1 MPFQISAG
9 VNVSEIDLTTI
20 IPAVSTTEGGIA
32 AHLRWGPVNVRVL
45 VDSEDAL
52 AKQFQTPNA
61 NTYTDFFPASSFLSY
76 GNKLYVVRV
85 VNGSANTINKSST
98 AVANA
103 RNAHSATANTK
114 NTIVYSNEDYVLR
127 YAQSSG
133 TGAAISG
140 IGNWLA
146 KYPGE
151 LGNSLR
157 VSVCPTANAFQSTL
171 SGKLVFSN
179 NSTTVNQ
186 VGASTLTGTAG
197 VKVGDILLAGS
208 DKFRVQVASITSANV
223 LVLRSKFVGNT
234 SPAAGFTTIRQWEF
248 NDRFDSAPGTS
259 DYASTQAGA
268 SDEMHIIVADE
279 DGKWTGSG
287 NTVIERFSKVS
298 KAFDAKTADGTG
310 NFYVNVINDRSQY
323 IWFAAHASAMSN
335 AGKPAASVA
344 FGTGAQVVISDSL
357 TYGRDGALPR
367 STDYINGYN
376 MFSDPEKVDVSLIL
390 GGESTATVAL
400 HIIDNIVEK
409 RKDCITII
417 SPPRSTVVNNSN
429 YLNKEVDD
437 MISFRN
443 NLTSSS
449 YAVMDSGMKYT
460 YDKYNDLYRYVSL
473 NGDTAGLMVRTDEE
487 RDPWF
492 SPAGFNRGH
501 IKNVIKL
508 AFNPAKA
515 ARDQLYKNGINPV
528 TTFPGQGSILFG
540 DKTLLSKPSAFDRIN
555 VRRLFIVLE
564 KAIAVAAKFTLFE
577 FNDEFTRAQFRNMV
591 EPFLRDVQ
599 GRRGIFDFRV
609 VCDGSNNTPEVI
621 DRNEFIGDI
630 YIKPARSIN
639 FIQLNFVAVRTG
651 VDFSEVVGQF

>member
-20 IPAVSTTEGGIA
+20 IPAVSTTEAGIA
-32 AHLRWGPVNVRVL
+32 AHTRWGPVNTRVL

-52 AKQFQTPNA
+52 VKQFQTPNA
-61 NTYTDFFPASSFLSY
+61 NTYTDFFPAASFLAY

-85 VNGSANTINKSST
+85 VHGSANTINKSATS
-98 AVANA
+98 VANA
-103 RNAHSATANTK
+103 RNAHSAAANTK
-114 NTIVYSNEDYVLR
+114 NTIVFSDDDYELR
-127 YAQSSG
+127 YAPASG
-133 TGAAISG
+133 TSAAISG
-140 IGNWLA
+140 IGNWFA
-146 KYPGE
+146 KYPGD

-171 SGKLVFSN
+171 AGKLVFSN

-186 VGASTLTGTAG
+186 VGAATLTAT
-197 VKVGDILLAGS
+197 VKAGDILLAGA
-208 DKFRVQVASITSANV
+208 DKIRVQVASVSSANV

-248 NDRFDSAPGTS
+248 NDQFDSAPGTS
-259 DYASTQAGA
+259 DYVSTQAGS
-268 SDEMHIIVADE
+268 SDEMHIVIADE
-279 DGKWTGSG
+279 DGKWTGQA
-287 NTVIERFSKVS
+287 NTVLERFSKVS

-323 IWFAAHASAMSN
+323 IWFAAHSSTMSN
-335 AGKPAASVA
+335 AGKAAAGVA
-344 FGTGAQVVISDSL
+344 FGTGPQTVINDSL
-357 TYGRDGALPR
+357 VHGRDGHLPR

-376 MFSDPEKVDVSLIL
+376 MFSDPEKVDVSLVL
-390 GGESTATVAL
+390 GGESTSTVAL
-400 HIIDNIVEK
+400 HIIDNIVSK
-409 RKDCITII
+409 RRDCVAVL

-437 MISFRN
+437 IISFRN
-443 NLTSSS
+443 GLTSTS

-460 YDKYNDLYRYVSL
+460 YDKYNDLYRYVAL

-492 SPAGFNRGH
+492 SPAGYNRGG

-508 AFNPAKA
+508 AFNPSKA

-609 VCDGSNNTPEVI
+609 VCDNTNNTPEVI